1 MTWGSLSCLG
11 GDCQMQAWDADTPPP
26 RERGA
31 GEPEAEH
38 MFWCRYWQVLRTK
51 GVQAGK
57 EVWHERDCLRFIRE
71 LKPRRLK
78 DATAVDVTQ
87 FFTIP
92 TGRKRRTWT

>member
-1 MTWGSLSCLG
+1 
-11 GDCQMQAWDADTPPP
+11 MQAWDADTPPP

-38 MFWCRYWQVLRTK
+38 MFWCRYWQVLRAK

-57 EVWHERDCLRFIRE
+57 EVWHERSCLRFIRE

-78 DATAVDVTQ
+78 DATSADVTQ
-87 FFTIP
+87 FLGLLSQQPESAGWKI
-92 TGRKRRTWT
+92 RQADLALRI